1 MMTEKEIKRKQ
12 RFLNICGNEILC
24 PLLQLEI
31 DLNYFS
37 DYILEDDLIVAKL
50 KVIEAYDIIHS
61 VKMRVENGLS

>member
-1 MMTEKEIKRKQ
+1 MITEKEIKRKQ
-12 RFLNICGNEILC
+12 RFLDIVGNEILC

-37 DYILEDDLIVAKL
+37 DYILEDDLNVAKL

-61 VKMRVENGLS
+61 VKMRIENELS